1 MDRTPVG
8 PGTLLAGRFVL
19 EDLLDETE
27 AARFWR
33 ATDKI
38 LARSVAVHVIAAD
51 DPRSE
56 ALLNAA
62 RTSATVSDGHL
73 LRVLDAATEDGVT
86 YVVNE
91 WGNGASLDRLL
102 AEGPLSARRAAW
114 VAKEVA
120 EAISTAHRHGIA
132 HGRLLPENVMITEAG
147 SVKLIGFVVD
157 AVLRGRRQARSAT
170 GRRLGEHE
178 ADVVNLAALL
188 YAGLTARWPGTVGS
202 TIPDA
207 PRDNGRPL
215 RPRQVRA
222 GVPRP
227 LDTICERV
235 LGADEPGGSPGL
247 ATAHEI
253 YAALSDFI
261 GDPSGGAPVEF
272 EPTAF
277 FDEAELAAIRDE
289 SQAPDDESG
298 GGRPGADD
306 PADGAQATVAHDVG
320 ADTAA
325 APAIPAGDLDLE
337 ATVAGGG
344 PWASGADPEATQA
357 AALDEDRRSAG
368 TQQRRAAP
376 SPPPPF
382 PPEEPRPLFA
392 SDRPRPTRDS
402 DPVRST
408 GPGSGSIPK
417 VWGPDP
423 VVEQDDDW
431 ETSGSGWTDEA
442 PGRSW
447 LRLALVVG
455 AVVLVVV
462 AVVVAF
468 NLGRG
473 SGVLDEEPEAS
484 PSEAS
489 SAPAGPLEIA
499 AVSDFDPEGDGEE
512 NPDEASLAAD
522 GDPQTAWPTVTYY
535 DPLELQKPGVGLLVD
550 LGEAAEVSE
559 VGVTFHSSPVDVEVL
574 AAPEDADSAPSGT
587 DGLESVAGET
597 GAGNRATLALDEPVT
612 ARYLVVWL
620 TKLPAADGG
629 FRGRVAEI
637 VVR

>member
-27 AARFWR
+27 GARFWR
-33 ATDKI
+33 ATDKT
-38 LARSVAVHVIAAD
+38 LARSVAVHVIADD

-73 LRVLDAATEDGVT
+73 LRVLDAASEDGVT

-132 HGRLLPENVMITEAG
+132 HGRLLPENVIITEAG

-157 AVLRGRRQARSAT
+157 AVLRGREQARAAN

-188 YAGLTARWPGTVGS
+188 YAGLTARWPGMVGS
-202 TIPDA
+202 AVPDA
-207 PRDNGRPL
+207 PRDNGRAL

-235 LGADEPGGSPGL
+235 LGSEEPGGSPGL

-253 YAALSDFI
+253 YAALCDFI

-277 FDEAELAAIRDE
+277 FDEAELAQIRDE
-289 SQAPDDESG
+289 DQPASTA
-298 GGRPGADD
+298 GRPPGADG
-306 PADGAQATVAHDVG
+306 DGGPATVAHDVT
-320 ADTAA
+320 AD
-325 APAIPAGDLDLE
+325 PE
-337 ATVAGGG
+337 ATVAGS
-344 PWASGADPEATQA
+344 PWAAGADPEATQA
-357 AALDEDRRSAG
+357 APMPGADRASS
-368 TQQRRAAP
+368 TPPPRREAP

-392 SDRPRPTRDS
+392 SDEPRRPRPAEA
-402 DPVRST
+402 VRST
-408 GPGSGSIPK
+408 GPGSGRIPP
-417 VWGPDP
+417 VWGPDATGEP
-423 VVEQDDDW
+423 DDDW
-431 ETSGSGWTDEA
+431 ETAGGGWTDDP

-447 LRLALVVG
+447 IRLAFVVG

-462 AVVVAF
+462 AVVIAF

-473 SGVLDEEPEAS
+473 SGVLEEDPEAS
-484 PSEAS
+484 PSEQS
-489 SAPAGPLEIA
+489 TAPAEPVRIA
-499 AVSDFDPEGDGEE
+499 SVSDFDPAGDGSE
-512 NPDEASLAAD
+512 NPDDAALATD
-522 GDPQTAWPTVTYY
+522 GDPRTAWPTVTYY
-535 DPLELQKPGVGLLVD
+535 DPLELQKPGVGLLLD
-550 LGEAAEVSE
+550 LGEATEVSE
-559 VGVTFHSSPVDVEVL
+559 VTVSFLTTPTDVEIL
-574 AAPEDADSAPSGT
+574 AAAEAAEAPTDAEALDR
-587 DGLESVAGET
+587 VAGQT
-597 GAGNRATLALDEPVT
+597 RVGNRATLGLDEPVT
-612 ARYLVVWL
+612 TRYLVVWL
-620 TKLPAADGG
+620 TKLPPADGG
-629 FRGRVAEI
+629 FRGQVAEI

>member
-8 PGTLLAGRFVL
+8 PGTLLARRFVL

-27 AARFWR
+27 GARFWR

-38 LARSVAVHVIAAD
+38 LARSVAVHVLADD

-73 LRVLDAATEDGVT
+73 LRVLDAASEDGVT

-91 WGNGASLDRLL
+91 WGNGVSLDRLL

-120 EAISTAHRHGIA
+120 EAISAAHRQGIA
-132 HGRLLPENVMITEAG
+132 HGRLLPENVVITEAG
-147 SVKLIGFVVD
+147 SVKLVGFVVD
-157 AVLRGRRQARSAT
+157 AVLRGREQARCAT

-202 TIPDA
+202 AVPDA

-227 LDTICERV
+227 LDAVCERV
-235 LGADEPGGSPGL
+235 LAADETAGSPGL

-289 SQAPDDESG
+289 D
-298 GGRPGADD
+298 R
-306 PADGAQATVAHDVG
+306 PADAGGPPTVAHDV
-320 ADTAA
+320 T
-325 APAIPAGDLDLE
+325 
-337 ATVAGGG
+337 
-344 PWASGADPEATQA
+344 ADPEATQA
-357 AALDEDRRSAG
+357 APMAG
-368 TQQRRAAP
+368 VDGPGAAPQRRREASP
-376 SPPPPF
+376 PPPPF

-392 SDRPRPTRDS
+392 SDEPRQPS
-402 DPVRST
+402 PAEPVRST
-408 GPGSGSIPK
+408 GPGNGSIPQ
-417 VWGPDP
+417 VWGPDAAADP
-423 VVEQDDDW
+423 DGDW
-431 ETSGSGWTDEA
+431 STGDAGWTDDP

-447 LRLALVVG
+447 FRLAIVVG
-455 AVVLVVV
+455 AVALLVV

-473 SGVLDEEPEAS
+473 DGARQETPGST
-484 PSEAS
+484 PSKDG
-489 SAPAGPLEIA
+489 SAGARPLEIA
-499 AVSDFDPEGDGEE
+499 SVSDFDPVGDGTE
-512 NPDEASLAAD
+512 NPDDAPLAAD

-535 DPLELQKPGVGLLVD
+535 DPLELQKAGVGLLVD
-550 LGEAAEVSE
+550 LGAPAEVSE
-559 VGVTFHSSPVDVEVL
+559 VSVAFLTRPTDLEILVAGEDAA
-574 AAPEDADSAPSGT
+574 AAPTGADE
-587 DGLESVAGET
+587 LRRVAGET
-597 GAGNRATLALDEPVT
+597 GAGNRADLALDEPVT
-612 ARYLVVWL
+612 TRYLVVWL
-620 TKLPAADGG
+620 TKLPPADGG
-629 FRGRVAEI
+629 FRGQVAEI

>member
-1 MDRTPVG
+1 MARTPVG

-27 AARFWR
+27 GARFWR

-38 LARSVAVHVIAAD
+38 LARSVAVHVIADD

-73 LRVLDAATEDGVT
+73 LRVLDAASEDGVT

-91 WGNGASLDRLL
+91 WGNGVSLDRLL
-102 AEGPLSARRAAW
+102 ADGPLSARRAAW

-120 EAISTAHRHGIA
+120 EAISTAHRNGIA
-132 HGRLLPENVMITEAG
+132 HGRLLPENVLITEAG

-157 AVLRGRRQARSAT
+157 AVLRGREQARSAT

-202 TIPDA
+202 TVPDA
-207 PRDNGRPL
+207 PRDDGRPL

-235 LGADEPGGSPGL
+235 LGADEAVGSSGI

-253 YAALSDFI
+253 YAALCDFI

-277 FDEAELAAIRDE
+277 FDEGELAALRAEDPP
-289 SQAPDDESG
+289 PDPPS
-298 GGRPGADD
+298 
-306 PADGAQATVAHDVG
+306 
-320 ADTAA
+320 
-325 APAIPAGDLDLE
+325 APATDPE
-337 ATVAGGG
+337 ATVAGG
-344 PWASGADPEATQA
+344 PWAAGADPEATQA
-357 AALDEDRRSAG
+357 APMGGGPMSGPDAFDALTARRE
-368 TQQRRAAP
+368 P
-376 SPPPPF
+376 VSPPPPF

-392 SDRPRPTRDS
+392 ADEPRRPRPTE
-402 DPVRST
+402 PVRST
-408 GPGSGSIPK
+408 GPGGGSIPTG
-417 VWGPDP
+417 WGPDP
-423 VVEQDDDW
+423 VTGPGDDW
-431 ETSGSGWTDEA
+431 ETKGGGWDDDP

-447 LRLALVVG
+447 IRLAIVVG
-455 AVVLVVV
+455 AVALLVV

-473 SGVLDEEPEAS
+473 SGVLEDDPEAS
-484 PSEAS
+484 PTETA
-489 SAPAGPLEIA
+489 SAPAEPLPITS
-499 AVSDFDPEGDGEE
+499 VTDFDPAGDGSE
-512 NPDEASLAAD
+512 NPDSARLAAD

-535 DPLELQKPGVGLLVD
+535 DPLELQKAGVGLLVD
-550 LGEAAEVSE
+550 LGEPVEVSE
-559 VGVTFHSSPVDVEVL
+559 VAVSFLTTPTDVEILAAGRDVSSP
-574 AAPEDADSAPSGT
+574 PTSADSLQRVGS
-587 DGLESVAGET
+587 ET
-597 GAGNRATLALDEPVT
+597 GAGRRATLALDEPVST
-612 ARYLVVWL
+612 RYLVVWL
-620 TKLPAADGG
+620 TKLPAAEGG
-629 FRGRVAEI
+629 FRGQVAEI

>member
-27 AARFWR
+27 GARFWR

-51 DPRSE
+51 DPRSA

-73 LRVLDAATEDGVT
+73 LRVLDAASEDGVT

-91 WGNGASLDRLL
+91 WGNGVSLDRLI

-132 HGRLLPENVMITEAG
+132 HGRLLPENVLITEAG

-157 AVLRGRRQARSAT
+157 AVLRGREQARSAT

-188 YAGLTARWPGTVGS
+188 YAGLTARWPGMVGS
-202 TIPDA
+202 SLPDA
-207 PRDNGRPL
+207 PRDGGRPL

-235 LGADEPGGSPGL
+235 LAGEEPGDGAGL

-253 YAALSDFI
+253 YAALCDFI

-277 FDEAELAAIRDE
+277 FDEAELAQIRDE
-289 SQAPDDESG
+289 GRSGDEQA
-298 GGRPGADD
+298 
-306 PADGAQATVAHDVG
+306 ADGPSSDEGPATVAH
-320 ADTAA
+320 A
-325 APAIPAGDLDLE
+325 APLRDADPE
-337 ATVAGGG
+337 ATVAGH
-344 PWASGADPEATQA
+344 PWAAGADPEATQA
-357 AALDEDRRSAG
+357 APLASPDRADG
-368 TQQRRAAP
+368 TSRHRDAP
-376 SPPPPF
+376 APPPPF

-392 SDRPRPTRDS
+392 SDQPRAVPPAA
-402 DPVRST
+402 PVRST
-408 GPGSGSIPK
+408 GPGSGRIPP

-423 VVEQDDDW
+423 VEEPSDDW
-431 ETSGSGWTDEA
+431 ETGATGWTDDP

-447 LRLALVVG
+447 FRLAVVVA

-473 SGVLDEEPEAS
+473 SGVLEEEPEAS
-484 PSEAS
+484 PSGTS
-489 SAPAGPLEIA
+489 SAPAEPVRIA
-499 AVSDFDPEGDGEE
+499 SASDFDPAGDGSE
-512 NPDEASLAAD
+512 NPDSAPLAVD
-522 GDPQTAWPTVTYY
+522 GDPSTAWPTVTYY
-535 DPLELQKPGVGLLVD
+535 DPLELQKPGVGLLLD
-550 LGEAAEVSE
+550 LGEATEVSE
-559 VGVTFHSSPVDVEVL
+559 VDVSFLTTPTDVEIL
-574 AAPEDADSAPSGT
+574 AGGEGAAPTSA
-587 DGLESVAGET
+587 DGLQRVARAT
-597 GAGNRATLALDEPVT
+597 GSGDRATLTLDEPVT
-612 ARYLVVWL
+612 TRYLVVWL

-629 FRGRVAEI
+629 FRGQVAEI

>member
-1 MDRTPVG
+1 VDRTPVG

-27 AARFWR
+27 GARFWR

-38 LARSVAVHVIAAD
+38 LARSVAVHVIADD

-73 LRVLDAATEDGVT
+73 LRVLDAASEDGVT

-157 AVLRGRRQARSAT
+157 AVLRGREQARSAT

-188 YAGLTARWPGTVGS
+188 YAGLTARWPGMVGS
-202 TIPDA
+202 AVPDA
-207 PRDNGRPL
+207 PRDDGRPL

-235 LGADEPGGSPGL
+235 LGADDHGTTGL

-253 YAALSDFI
+253 YAALCDFI

-289 SQAPDDESG
+289 DQPSGPGTTPGAPDPD
-298 GGRPGADD
+298 
-306 PADGAQATVAHDVG
+306 ADGGPATVAHDVS
-320 ADTAA
+320 ADSPRTAA
-325 APAIPAGDLDLE
+325 HPADPE
-337 ATVAGGG
+337 ATVAGH
-344 PWASGADPEATQA
+344 PWADGADPEATQA
-357 AALDEDRRSAG
+357 APMAGGDRLDPPRTPRGPS
-368 TQQRRAAP
+368 

-392 SDRPRPTRDS
+392 SDEPRPTRPA

-408 GPGSGSIPK
+408 GAGSGTIPK
-417 VWGPDP
+417 VWGPDAAEP
-423 VVEQDDDW
+423 DDDW
-431 ETSGSGWTDEA
+431 ETEGSWDDDP

-447 LRLALVVG
+447 FRLAVVVG
-455 AVVLVVV
+455 AVALLVV

-473 SGVLDEEPEAS
+473 TGVLEEDPEAT
-484 PSEAS
+484 PSDES
-489 SAPAGPLEIA
+489 SAPAKPVQIA
-499 AVSDFDPEGDGEE
+499 AVSDFDPSGDGSE
-512 NPDEASLAAD
+512 NPEDAPLAVD

-550 LGEAAEVSE
+550 LGEPVEVSE
-559 VGVTFHSSPVDVEVL
+559 VAVSFLTTPTDVEIL
-574 AAPEDADSAPSGT
+574 AAGEQATGEPTSAE
-587 DGLESVAGET
+587 GLQRVAGET
-597 GAGNRATLALDEPVT
+597 GAGDRATMALEDPVT
-612 ARYLVVWL
+612 TRYLVVWL
-620 TKLPAADGG
+620 TKLPAAEGG
-629 FRGRVAEI
+629 FRGQVSEI

>member
-27 AARFWR
+27 GARFWR

-38 LARSVAVHVIAAD
+38 LARNVAVHVIAAD

-62 RTSATVSDGHL
+62 RTSATVTDGRL
-73 LRVLDAATEDGVT
+73 LRVLDAASEDGVT

-120 EAISTAHRHGIA
+120 ETISAAHRHGIA
-132 HGRLLPENVMITEAG
+132 HGRLLPENVVITEAG

-157 AVLRGRRQARSAT
+157 AVLRGREQARSVT

-202 TIPDA
+202 TLPDA

-227 LDTICERV
+227 LDAICERV
-235 LGADEPGGSPGL
+235 LGADDPGGGL

-253 YAALSDFI
+253 YAALCDFI

-277 FDEAELAAIRDE
+277 FDEAELARIRDE
-289 SQAPDDESG
+289 DRAAPA
-298 GGRPGADD
+298 ADD
-306 PADGAQATVAHDVG
+306 GPATVAHRTGPDP
-320 ADTAA
+320 D
-325 APAIPAGDLDLE
+325 PDPD
-337 ATVAGGG
+337 ATVAGH
-344 PWASGADPEATQA
+344 PWAVGADPEATQA
-357 AALDEDRRSAG
+357 APMTTTTAGHDALGQTPPPRR
-368 TQQRRAAP
+368 QAP

-392 SDRPRPTRDS
+392 SDEPRPPRPAG
-402 DPVRST
+402 PVM
-408 GPGSGSIPK
+408 PPA
-417 VWGPDP
+417 WGPDTP
-423 VVEQDDDW
+423 AAPLHDPQA
-431 ETSGSGWTDEA
+431 GGAGWTDDP

-447 LRLALVVG
+447 LRLAVLVG
-455 AVVLVVV
+455 AVVLVLV
-462 AVVVAF
+462 AVVIAF

-473 SGVLDEEPEAS
+473 GVLEESGTEPEKTATT
-484 PSEAS
+484 
-489 SAPAGPLEIA
+489 PAGPLRVVS
-499 AVSDFDPEGDGEE
+499 VSDFDPAGDGSE
-512 NPDEASLAAD
+512 NPEEAALATD
-522 GDPQTAWPTVTYY
+522 GDPRTAWPTVTYY

-550 LGEAAEVSE
+550 LGEPREVSE
-559 VGVTFHSSPVDVEVL
+559 VTVSFLTAPTDVEIL
-574 AAPEDADSAPSGT
+574 AAGDRAAAAPTSA
-587 DGLESVAGET
+587 DGLRRVAGRT
-597 GAGNRATLALDEPVT
+597 AAGNRAALALDRPVT
-612 ARYLVVWL
+612 TRYLVVWL

-629 FRGRVAEI
+629 FRGQVAEI

>member
-1 MDRTPVG
+1 VDRTPVG

-27 AARFWR
+27 GARFWR

-38 LARSVAVHVIAAD
+38 LARSVAVHVIADD

-73 LRVLDAATEDGVT
+73 LRVLDAASEDGVT

-132 HGRLLPENVMITEAG
+132 HGRLLPENVIITEAG

-157 AVLRGRRQARSAT
+157 AVLRGREQARSAT

-188 YAGLTARWPGTVGS
+188 YAGLTARWPGMVGS
-202 TIPDA
+202 AVPDA
-207 PRDNGRPL
+207 PRDNGRAL

-235 LGADEPGGSPGL
+235 LGSDEPGGSPGL

-253 YAALSDFI
+253 YAALCDFI

-277 FDEAELAAIRDE
+277 FDEAELAQIRDE
-289 SQAPDDESG
+289 DQPPGPPSDDS
-298 GGRPGADD
+298 PGSSATAA
-306 PADGAQATVAHDVG
+306 ADGGPATVAHDVT
-320 ADTAA
+320 AD
-325 APAIPAGDLDLE
+325 PE
-337 ATVAGGG
+337 ATVAGS
-344 PWASGADPEATQA
+344 PWAAGADPEATQA
-357 AALDEDRRSAG
+357 APMSGGDPTGSAPP
-368 TQQRRAAP
+368 QRRETP

-392 SDRPRPTRDS
+392 SDEPRRPRPAE
-402 DPVRST
+402 PVRST
-408 GPGSGSIPK
+408 GAGSGQIPK
-417 VWGPDP
+417 VWGPDAAGEP
-423 VVEQDDDW
+423 DDDW
-431 ETSGSGWTDEA
+431 ETRGGAWTDDP

-447 LRLALVVG
+447 FRLAVVVG

-462 AVVVAF
+462 AVVIAF

-473 SGVLDEEPEAS
+473 SGVLEDEPEAS
-484 PSEAS
+484 PSAET
-489 SAPAGPLEIA
+489 SAPAEPVRIA
-499 AVSDFDPEGDGEE
+499 SVSDFDPTGDGSE
-512 NPDEASLAAD
+512 NPDSAALATD

-535 DPLELQKPGVGLLVD
+535 DPLELQKPGVGLLLD
-550 LGEAAEVSE
+550 LGEPTEVSQVSVSFLTTPTDLE
-559 VGVTFHSSPVDVEVL
+559 IL
-574 AAPEDADSAPSGT
+574 AADEGAATPPTSADA
-587 DGLESVAGET
+587 LERVAGQT
-597 GAGNRATLALDEPVT
+597 GAGNRAALDLDAPVT
-612 ARYLVVWL
+612 TQYLVVWL
-620 TKLPAADGG
+620 TKLPPADGG
-629 FRGRVAEI
+629 FRGQVAEI